1 MTPMP
6 QTIAKETPLPADPEA
21 LSLASVEAMLL
32 SSDRALSPTRI
43 VEALGLEPK
52 GAGKRISQA
61 IDDLNAQ
68 YEQGNRSFRIERVA
82 GGFRAVTLPE
92 FAPVLT
98 ALHGINASVSLSR
111 AAIESLSIIAY
122 RQPITRAQIEAIRGV
137 SSGEVIKTLL
147 ERRLVEITGR
157 AEELGRP
164 MLYGTSKRFCE
175 VFGLASVKD
184 LPPVDDLAPSLLSS
198 GPSHANAQDPGSEN
212 S

>member
-1 MTPMP
+1 MALMS
-6 QTIAKETPLPADPEA
+6 QTLAKETPLPADSEA
-21 LSLASVEAMLL
+21 LCLGSIEAMLL
-32 SSDRALSPTRI
+32 SSDRALSPARMA
-43 VEALGLEPK
+43 EALGLDAK
-52 GAGKRISQA
+52 GATKQINQA
-61 IDDLNAQ
+61 IDDLNTQ
-68 YEQGNRSFRIERVA
+68 YEQGNRSYRIERVA

-98 ALHGINASVSLSR
+98 ALHGIGASASLSR

-175 VFGLASVKD
+175 VFGLSSVKD
-184 LPPVDDLAPSLLSS
+184 LPPVDDMTPA
-198 GPSHANAQDPGSEN
+198 AADNAKGSN
-212 S
+212 T